1 MLSRNKLKPELV
13 YYSLNGAG
21 TLARSVIY
29 TIMTI
34 YLVTKVHLDP
44 LQLVLVGTVLEAVY
58 FLSEVATGVV
68 ADTYSRRLSVII
80 GTFLFGAAYLV
91 QGLLPVF
98 GFILLG
104 EAVRSI
110 AEAFVSGAT
119 EAWLADEV
127 GEEAVGPILIRSGQ
141 INRVV
146 GIGGTVLSV
155 VLASWSLELPILLG
169 GAIFIGLGVF
179 LALCMS
185 EAGFKP
191 APQAKRSHWQSMTGT
206 FRQGVQVLRASHILI
221 ALVFVSAVTGIS
233 SEGFDRLWEAHLLT
247 NFTFPTLG
255 GWLKPVAW
263 FGIIGVAENLV
274 SLAVTEFNRRRLEQV
289 SRNPIRTA
297 RWLMV
302 FSALTIA
309 AGIAFAWAGNFALVL
324 AVLLLRGVFFSIQWP
339 LYDTWL
345 IQRVQP
351 EVRATVIS
359 MLGQANAIGQV
370 AGGPGVGAAGK
381 FGSLR
386 LALVLSALLFAPAPV
401 MYGWVLRRENTEA
414 ANIAASEPAAQA
426 AD

>member
-29 TIMTI
+29 TVMTI

-58 FLSEVATGVV
+58 FLSEVPTGVV

-80 GTFLFGAAYLV
+80 GTFMFGAAYLV

-98 GFILLG
+98 AFILLG
-104 EAVRSI
+104 EAVRSVG
-110 AEAFVSGAT
+110 EAFVSGAT

-141 INRVV
+141 INRGV
-146 GIGGTVLSV
+146 GIAGTILSV
-155 VLASWSLELPILLG
+155 VMAGWSLELPILLG
-169 GAIFIGLGVF
+169 GAIFLGLGVF
-179 LALCMS
+179 LLLFMG

-191 APQAKRSHWQSMTGT
+191 VPQAERSHWQSMTGT

-247 NFTFPTLG
+247 NFTFPALG

-274 SLAVTEFNRRRLEQV
+274 SLAVTEFNRRRLEGV
-289 SRNPIRTA
+289 SRDPIRTA

-309 AGIAFAWAGNFALVL
+309 AGIGFAWAGNFAVVL
-324 AVLLLRGVFFSIQWP
+324 GILLLRGVFFSIQAP
-339 LYDTWL
+339 IYDTWL
-345 IQRVQP
+345 IQHVRP

-370 AGGPGVGAAGK
+370 SGGPGVGAVGK

-386 LALVLSALLFAPAPV
+386 LALVLSALLFTPAPV
-401 MYGWVLRRENTEA
+401 MYGWVLRKET
-414 ANIAASEPAAQA
+414 ASQAQIHLA
-426 AD
+426 EQSAD